1 MSLALD
7 GLTNGARQGRIPDI
21 DRRRIG
27 QGSLRNAGEKAADPS
42 SRGGA
47 SLRPQARSFCGQCFA
62 PGRGSRSVLLGL
74 IGKSRRR
81 NGTAD
86 RDRDK
91 HAPEHDLFLPKV
103 FQIGL

>member
-1 MSLALD
+1 MSITAERGSLTLDFPQTLGRSRRRDAARITGRRVEPAPDPSMSLALD

-47 SLRPQARSFCGQCFA
+47 PL
-62 PGRGSRSVLLGL
+62 
-74 IGKSRRR
+74 
-81 NGTAD
+81 
-86 RDRDK
+86 
-91 HAPEHDLFLPKV
+91 
-103 FQIGL
+103 